1 MDKQGFQELMATVT
15 GKLRGRPIAA
25 GLARTLAADFP
36 AGGETFAA
44 IEAACRQAIAE
55 GWMCE
60 REHGGIAYGRV
71 IQDLDGFSVDVVRM
85 ADVVGPH
92 HRHPNGEVDMVMPT
106 DAAATFDGH
115 GAGWVVYGPDS
126 AHRPTV
132 SDGEALVLY
141 LLPGGAIEFTG
152 E

>member
-1 MDKQGFQELMATVT
+1 MSKQAFRELIQTVT
-15 GKLRGRPIAA
+15 GAIRGKPMA
-25 GLARTLAADFP
+25 GALAENLSADFP

-44 IEAACRQAIAE
+44 IEAACRQAIDD

-60 REHGGIAYGRV
+60 REHEGIAYGRV
-71 IQDLDGFSVDVVRM
+71 IKDIDGFSVDVVRM

-92 HRHPNGEVDMVMPT
+92 HRHPNGEVDLVMPVDR
-106 DAAATFDGH
+106 DAKFDGH

-132 SDGEALVLY
+132 SGGEALVLY